1 MDIVEAWHA
10 AVNASDAERA
20 APLSHPEVEVVGPQG
35 VATGRAVVREWVGHA
50 GIRLEPRRW
59 FRRDDRVVVEQRARW
74 RDAATG
80 EAGDPLTVATV
91 FRLRDGLIQRI
102 ARRDTLQDALVEA
115 GLDKSTEVERNP
127 APGGT
132 TGTTDRIGA

>member
-20 APLSHPEVEVVGPQG
+20 AALSHPEVEVVGPRG

-80 EAGDPLTVATV
+80 VTGEPLTVATV

-102 ARRDTLQDALVEA
+102 ARRDTLQEALVEA
-115 GLDKSTEVERNP
+115 GLDESTEIEPKP

-132 TGTTDRIGA
+132 TGTTDRSGD